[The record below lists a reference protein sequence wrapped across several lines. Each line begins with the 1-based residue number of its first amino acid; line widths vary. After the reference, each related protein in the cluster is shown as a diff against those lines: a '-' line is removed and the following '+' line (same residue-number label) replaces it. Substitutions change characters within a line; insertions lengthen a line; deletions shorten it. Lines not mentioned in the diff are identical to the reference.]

1 MGMLHDT
8 GETPALLLPKE
19 GVLVAID
26 DRGTD
31 GSELKK
37 LS

>member
-1 MGMLHDT
+1 MGMPHDT

-26 DRGTD
+26 DRAIHP
-31 GSELKK
+31 SESKR

>member
-1 MGMLHDT
+1 MPHDT

-26 DRGTD
+26 DRATCA
-31 GSELKK
+31 SELKK